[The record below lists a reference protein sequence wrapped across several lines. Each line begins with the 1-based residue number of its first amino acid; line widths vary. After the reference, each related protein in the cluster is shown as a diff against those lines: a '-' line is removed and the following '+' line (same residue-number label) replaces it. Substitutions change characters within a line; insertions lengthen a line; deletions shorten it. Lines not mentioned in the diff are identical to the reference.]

1 MRGVAGIGGAAVA
14 KVPQEGGG
22 KRKVDQGAVGPEKR
36 GRCQAGDA
44 GGKFSGG
51 SRVNGYRMLYAVAAT
66 VQVGDKKGYGIGACS
81 GIGML
86 RLRK

>member
-36 GRCQAGDA
+36 RRCQAGNA
-44 GGKFSGG
+44 GGKFSGR
-51 SRVNGYRMLYAVAAT
+51 SRVNGYIVLYAVAAS
-66 VQVGDKKGYGIGACS
+66 VQVGDKKGYGVGACC
-81 GIGML
+81 GIGMF
-86 RLRK
+86 RLRE